1 MKPTDEQIIIEAVR
15 YIKETY
21 PQIKEKTLL
30 CDVFIDSAKWY
41 RDQQD
46 WVDERQQIL
55 TNLSEMIRSFS
66 RIANN
71 YPKIMSSA
79 DMKRLSDAQ
88 ITLAKYTVIDFNEV
102 PQPPKTKEP

>member
-1 MKPTDEQIIIEAVR
+1 MKPTDEQIRKEAERRFV
-15 YIKETY
+15 YN
-21 PQIKEKTLL
+21 
-30 CDVFIDSAKWY
+30 DSDSCKQWQNGAKWC

-46 WVDERQQIL
+46 WIDEKQQIL
-55 TNLSEMIRSFS
+55 INLSEMIRSFS

-79 DMKRLSDAQ
+79 DMKRLDDAQ

-102 PQPPKTKEP
+102 PQPPKTKEQ